1 MLSRTLRFA
10 VRIKMSS
17 HRRMCNDED
26 IISVIKSDTL
36 ANKRS
41 AFPLW
46 GEWGREEEVLWAHTQ
61 ARKAL
66 SLHFCSLP
74 RALYVGDLKLSI
86 Q

>member
-26 IISVIKSDTL
+26 IISVIKPDTL

-46 GEWGREEEVLWAHTQ
+46 TSAYEVNAVEVLT
-61 ARKAL
+61 L
-66 SLHFCSLP
+66 
-74 RALYVGDLKLSI
+74 
-86 Q
+86 